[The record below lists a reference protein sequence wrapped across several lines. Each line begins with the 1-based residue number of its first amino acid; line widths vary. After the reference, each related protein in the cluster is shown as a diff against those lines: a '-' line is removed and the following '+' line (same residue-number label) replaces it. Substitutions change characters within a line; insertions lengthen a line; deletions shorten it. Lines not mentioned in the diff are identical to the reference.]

1 MALAVLG
8 TAVAFAAS
16 KPNVFRSG
24 DYYYM
29 EYFGSGSTIGRWYI
43 APNAENLI
51 LNGNFTLGE
60 NLMSGWES
68 LEVSDEDPVGNK
80 ALENYFVV
88 VEGAGPNGANALQV
102 TATGGENTGG
112 DIMQAAELEPG
123 HYVITYKVK
132 AAEGVT
138 RTMGN
143 PNSFS
148 TNMQRIFLNEDG
160 TGTMTLDTF
169 DSELGIRL
177 SGNSGVA
184 VSKFLSYDENWKEIA
199 YQVTVTETCYAVFR
213 FANLQVDDQFA
224 DFGVY
229 KVSPVW
235 DDRPVTEL
243 TTKLRAYLAD
253 EKNFPKNRDEAQGAL
268 EGIEETLAELTNE
281 SSQSEI
287 DGVYDEAVIVF
298 NDFMNA
304 NTVDV
309 SDYFVNF
316 DLGPELGNNQSKTVV
331 PGWTLNGDGS
341 RWNRKSP
348 YVDAG
353 LPTTHINQE
362 AGATAIAL
370 NPDSYFQTQPL
381 IPGTY
386 MYTVKCMGHYNWKG
400 TEWGSTG
407 DASSYNTNYADS
419 IKGMS
424 FYINNDTTFFEHVSP
439 SYAKEYSMVS
449 EVEDSTLTIGFR
461 TAGAP
466 KANGGDFRFDNLEIR
481 LLGGWT
487 RAEVDEAYW
496 GVKVG
501 IQREELK
508 NRIATAKEMLES
520 DMYFYGKEVLKDSI
534 NSAETAYATEDQFTK
549 EYHQYLLDHV
559 NWIKN
564 AWTAYEKVN
573 LEYTTL
579 KTSVNE
585 GNEKL
590 ADETRPKSKPMLK
603 QVVDESAA
611 VLAAVTLP
619 KTEAD
624 SLKMVEQNVKLQDAI
639 GVFMLDNASMA
650 TPYEIAIQD
659 PELATG
665 TGWTRTR
672 TANTG
677 FGSAGY
683 GYSRGN
689 GANDAQSVYQDIELP
704 RAGLYILKAYMSAN
718 NNGKRDSEE
727 TGVFLFLG
735 AKDSVQVHT
744 KPIQEEWNY
753 GNKDWFSVRAIIEN
767 VEEVN
772 PIRFGMNAEQ
782 NKCCNMI
789 SMTHVSLNFL
799 GSYEEY
805 KADSIAAAMKPTK
818 DSLQQ
823 VIYAMTEMKNEARNP
838 NNVDVTPFGK
848 AIETAQGVVD
858 NSNDIDEVNA
868 QFGALE
874 AARQQFVL
882 SGVYPAE
889 GKFYDLGFV
898 IKNPTFNFEE
908 SIIGEGDEAVK
919 KYTINDWTEAMAD
932 GQTFNINGAMV
943 YGKNYT
949 GVEEIVNEEAR
960 MRTKLNQTLAG
971 LPAGAF
977 EFGFNATFHG
987 DNKNNIFQVTG
998 KEELYVTTPQDTVS
1012 CKPIVQEQFAIEGAN
1027 QSYSTDQNNTWIVYN
1042 DDLKLSLYDYRH
1054 GTAAIPT
1061 LKEAFNQGYYLNLAK
1076 LDVAAGETPE
1086 VGFYLENMLS
1096 GDFNFFLMNPQLRFY
1111 GDDANRQAAIEEREA
1126 TQSIDA
1132 LEINNVRFN
1141 GTIYNLAGQKL
1152 NGKLQKGIYIM
1163 NGGKYIV
1170 K

>member
-24 DYYYM
+24 NYYYM
-29 EYFGSGSTIGRWYI
+29 EYYGSGSTVGRWYI
-43 APNAENLI
+43 APNATNLI
-51 LNGNFTLGE
+51 VNGNFTQGE
-60 NLMSGWES
+60 NLMAGWES
-68 LEVSDEDPVGNK
+68 LETSEDDPLGNA
-80 ALENYFVV
+80 ALGNYFLV
-88 VEGAGPNGANALQV
+88 VEGAGPNGANALEV
-102 TATGGENTGG
+102 IATGGENTGG
-112 DIMQAAELEPG
+112 DIMQAAELEAG

-138 RTMGN
+138 RKMCE
-143 PNSFS
+143 PSSFG
-148 TNMQRIFLNEDG
+148 TNLQRIFLNEDG
-160 TGTMTLDTF
+160 TGVMSVDKMDT
-169 DSELGIRL
+169 ELGVRL
-177 SGNSGVA
+177 SGNSGVP
-184 VSKFLSYDENWKEIA
+184 VSKFLGYDENWKEIA
-199 YQVTVTETCYAVFR
+199 YQVTVTETCYGVFR
-213 FANLQVDDQFA
+213 FANLQVGDQFA
-224 DFGVY
+224 DFGIY

-243 TTKLRAYLAD
+243 TNKLKTYLAD
-253 EKNFPKNRDEAQGAL
+253 EKNFPKNRADAQGAL

-281 SSQSEI
+281 STQAEI
-287 DGVYDEAVIVF
+287 DGVYDEAVVIF
-298 NDFMNA
+298 NAFMNA

-316 DLGPELGNNQSKTVV
+316 DLGPELGSNQSKTTVN
-331 PGWTLNGDGS
+331 GWTLNGDQS
-341 RWNRKSP
+341 RWNRKVP
-348 YVDAG
+348 AANIG
-353 LPTTHINQE
+353 IPTTHINQE
-362 AGATAIAL
+362 AGATAIVL

-386 MYTVKCMGHYNWKG
+386 MYTVKCMAHYNWKG
-400 TEWGSTG
+400 TEWGNNDG
-407 DASSYNTNYADS
+407 GSYNTNYADS
-419 IKGMS
+419 IQGMS
-424 FYINNDTTFFEHVSP
+424 FYINNDTTIFEHVST

-449 EVEDSTLTIGFR
+449 EVKDSTLTIGFKS
-461 TAGAP
+461 AGAS
-466 KANGGDFRFDNLEIR
+466 KANGGDFRFDNVEIR

-487 RAEVDEAYW
+487 RAEVDYAYW

-520 DMYFYGKEVLKDSI
+520 DMYIYGKEVLKDSI
-534 NSAETAYATEDQFTK
+534 NSAETAYATEDQYTK

-559 NWIKN
+559 NWIKLAWN
-564 AWTAYEKVN
+564 AYAKEN

-611 VLAAVTLP
+611 VLAAVTIP

-624 SLKMVEQNVKLQDAI
+624 SLKMVEQNVKLQEAI
-639 GVFMLDNASMA
+639 GTFMLDNASMA

-659 PELATG
+659 PEMATG

-672 TANTG
+672 TSNTG
-677 FGSAGY
+677 FGATGY

-689 GANDAQSVYQDIELP
+689 GANDAQSVYQDIDLP

-744 KPIQEEWNY
+744 KPIQEDWNY
-753 GNKDWFSVRAIIEN
+753 GNKDWFSVRTIVEN
-767 VEEVN
+767 VDEVN
-772 PIRFGMNAEQ
+772 PIRFGLNAEQ

-818 DSLQQ
+818 DSLQM
-823 VIYAMTEMKNEARNP
+823 VINAMTEMKNEARNP
-838 NNVDVTPFGK
+838 NNVNITPFGQ

-889 GKFYDLGFV
+889 GKFYDLSFV
-898 IKNPTFNFEE
+898 IKNPTFEYVE
-908 SIIGEGDEAVK
+908 TTTGDGEEAVTK
-919 KYTINDWTEAMAD
+919 RTINDWTEVMAE
-932 GQTFNINGAMV
+932 GQTFNMNGAML

-949 GVEEIVNEEAR
+949 GVEEEDASGNLVA
-960 MRTKLNQTLAG
+960 RTKLNQTLSG

-987 DNKNNIFQVTG
+987 DSKNNIYQVTS
-998 KEELYVTTPQDTVS
+998 KEELYVTTPQDTAS

-1027 QSYSTDQNNTWIVYN
+1027 QAYGTDQNSTYLVYN
-1042 DDLKLSLYDYRH
+1042 EDLKLLLYDYRH
-1054 GTAAIPT
+1054 GTDAIPT

-1086 VGFYLENMLS
+1086 VGFYLQDMLA
-1096 GDFNFFLMNPQLRFY
+1096 GDYNFFLMNPQLRYY
-1111 GDDANRQAAIEEREA
+1111 GDDANRQAIIDEREA

-1132 LEINNVRFN
+1132 LEINNVRYN

-1152 NGKLQKGIYIM
+1152 NGKLQKGLYIM
-1163 NGGKYIV
+1163 NGKKFVV